1 MLTDKTLHIRFLYS
15 PIPLSICYETMAWLG
30 AAWKRKRSRNIL
42 SVSNW
47 TSAAACFLCNFPPVQ
62 SDSGNCQRWKCCS
75 IGETCL
81 DFRSLFSL
89 ADRLHSFV
97 AHLISMCD
105 VPRTIGTTYKTIK
118 KGKKR
123 RKMKRNDT
131 GSKINWKFVKFAL
144 LLSYD
149 VLASYTRDSH
159 IIEYNI
165 QGGW

>member
-1 MLTDKTLHIRFLYS
+1 MLTDKTLRVRFLYS

-62 SDSGNCQRWKCCS
+62 GDSGNCQRWKCCS

-81 DFRSLFSL
+81 DFRSLFSF
-89 ADRLHSFV
+89 ADRLRSFV
-97 AHLISMCD
+97 ARLISTRD
-105 VPRTIGTTYKTIK
+105 VPRAIGAAYKTIE
-118 KGKKR
+118 KGQKR
-123 RKMKRNDT
+123 HKMKRNDT
-131 GSKINWKFVKFAL
+131 GSNIKWKFAKFAL

-149 VLASYTRDSH
+149 VFASYTRDKV
-159 IIEYNI
+159 I
-165 QGGW
+165 